1 MTIEELKALIEKAT
15 DNYTRVK
22 AENEKLET
30 KASDL
35 ESKLETMTTKFEAF
49 EKQVKAGEALPDDL
63 LKMAETID
71 DLQNEISDV
80 RSNTKN
86 GSDAFDTKA
95 MKEAQENVVMKAVGA
110 FVKSKDK
117 GTDFFEFTKNH
128 AAEQCKALNISSPET
143 GGLAVAEVLARDV
156 LDYYRVMSP
165 ILDYVGRKPS
175 MTRSF
180 RQMVKV
186 AYPNVAEGIENVA
199 GVVPAETGTQEYNE
213 VKSKEFKLYAEPRIT
228 NEALYGT
235 DIDVYSDLIVSL
247 GEEIGIYLANQVLY
261 GNGTDK
267 NARGILSSL
276 RVDITD
282 GTGESFK
289 PTLGTGARNPDFYPV
304 YPTGVDGAFGATD
317 KATTDFLLTFMRKLP
332 TRYRANARL
341 YMNENTLG
349 LFEKVRDANERPVFR
364 VTYME
369 GEPRL
374 NGKPVV
380 IDDTLPD
387 VTSNSTPIIYGD
399 LAAAF
404 AINDGDI
411 DQMLLDQ
418 YTIKG
423 CLLVYTEKEMFEMMQ
438 RSDAI
443 LIAACTTNGPA

>member
-1 MTIEELKALIEKAT
+1 MTIDELKALIEKAT

-22 AENEKLET
+22 AENDKLES

-35 ESKLETMTTKFEAF
+35 ESKLETMVGKFEAF
-49 EKQVKAGEALPDDL
+49 EKQVKAGDALPDDL

-80 RSNTKN
+80 RSGVKS
-86 GSDAFDTKA
+86 GQDAFDTKA
-95 MKEAQENVVMKAVGA
+95 LKEAQEGIIMKAVGS

-117 GTDFFEFTKNH
+117 NGDFFDYTKNF
-128 AAEQCKALNISSPET
+128 AVEQCKALNISSPET

-186 AYPNVAEGIENVA
+186 AYPNVAKGIENVA
-199 GVVPAETGTQEYNE
+199 GVVPVETGTQEYNE
-213 VKSKEFKLYAEPRIT
+213 VKAKEFKLYAEPRIT

-247 GEEIGIYLANQVLY
+247 GEEIGIYLANQVLF

-282 GTGESFK
+282 LTGESFK
-289 PTLGTGARNPDFYPV
+289 PTLGAGARGADYYPV

-317 KATTDFLLTFMRKLP
+317 KATTDFLLKFMRKLP

-349 LFEKVRDANERPVFR
+349 LFELVRDADERPVFR
-364 VTYME
+364 VTYMD

-387 VTSNSTPIIYGD
+387 VTSDSTPIIYGD

-411 DQMLLDQ
+411 DQMLLDP
-418 YTIKG
+418 YTTKG